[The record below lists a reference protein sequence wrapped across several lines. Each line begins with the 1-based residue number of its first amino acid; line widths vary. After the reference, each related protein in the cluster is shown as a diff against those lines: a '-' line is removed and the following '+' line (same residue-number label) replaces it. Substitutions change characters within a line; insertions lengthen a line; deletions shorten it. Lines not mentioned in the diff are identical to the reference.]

1 MSALALAAGVGLA
14 GAAGTITRWRVTTS
28 LTTRGWA
35 AARATLAVNVAGTVL
50 LGALLILAGGRTPA
64 WLLVLG
70 TGYCGALTT
79 FSSWA
84 LHTAERLRARR
95 R

>member
-14 GAAGTITRWRVTTS
+14 GAAGTI
-28 LTTRGWA
+28 TRGWA

-95 R
+95 G